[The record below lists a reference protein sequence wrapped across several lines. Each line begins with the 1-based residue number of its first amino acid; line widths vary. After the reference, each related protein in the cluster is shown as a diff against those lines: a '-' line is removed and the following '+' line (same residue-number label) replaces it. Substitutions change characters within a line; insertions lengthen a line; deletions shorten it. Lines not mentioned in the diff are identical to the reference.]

1 MKSEELCEMLQG
13 VRVTHGRLVLKAH
26 ERVVMA
32 RQCVRISPLNNEE
45 SRWSHALVL
54 KAHELRA
61 TEKQAL
67 DWRTFFAPV
76 AALYAGAR

>member
-26 ERVVMA
+26 ERVVMT
-32 RQCVRISPLNNEE
+32 RRVRISSLNNEE
-45 SRWSHALVL
+45 SRSHALVL